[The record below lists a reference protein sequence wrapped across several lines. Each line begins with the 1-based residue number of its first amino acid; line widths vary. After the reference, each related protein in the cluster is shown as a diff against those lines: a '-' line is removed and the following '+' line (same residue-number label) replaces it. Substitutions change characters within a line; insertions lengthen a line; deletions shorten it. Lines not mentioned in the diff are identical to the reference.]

1 MLFSIAR
8 FSGPW
13 LRPILQSRE
22 CAVSDSWLL
31 VDPVTGVVYLF
42 GEYDI
47 SSDRYSVGDDL
58 RFALRA
64 DGHQPVLD
72 LSGLRF
78 ADSCLVNVLA
88 QAALEGIRVNLK
100 NAPPIVRRA
109 LDITGV
115 SNLVGVD

>member
-1 MLFSIAR
+1 MGDA
-8 FSGPW
+8 
-13 LRPILQSRE
+13 
-22 CAVSDSWLL
+22 WLL
-31 VDPVTGVVYLF
+31 VDPVTGVVCLF

-64 DGHQPVLD
+64 DGDHSVLD

-88 QAALEGIRVNLK
+88 HAALEGIRVNIK
-100 NAPPIVRRA
+100 NPPPIVRRA
-109 LDITGV
+109 LDMTGV
-115 SNLVGVD
+115 SDVVGID